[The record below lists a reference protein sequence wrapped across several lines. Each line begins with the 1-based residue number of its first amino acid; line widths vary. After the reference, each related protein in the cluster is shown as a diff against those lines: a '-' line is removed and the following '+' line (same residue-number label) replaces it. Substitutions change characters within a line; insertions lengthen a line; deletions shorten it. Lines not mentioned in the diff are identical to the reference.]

1 MDYRREIDG
10 LRALAVL
17 PVVLFH
23 AGFQTFSGGFVG
35 VDVFFVISGYLITS
49 IILAEIEAEKFTL
62 IGFYERRARRI
73 LPALFVVMA
82 ACLPFAWIWLLP
94 HDMKSFT
101 TSLAAVVFFISN
113 IFFNKQSGY
122 FDSAAELKPLLHTWS
137 LAVEEQYYLFFPL
150 FLLFTWRLGKRW
162 VAALI
167 VAISIGSLGLA
178 HWGSI
183 AKPTA
188 TFFLLPAR
196 SWELLMGSL
205 VAFYLSTKKNYSSH
219 SISEIGSFI
228 GIFLLA
234 YSVFAFDNKT
244 PFPSLYTLAPTIGTA
259 LIILLATPN
268 TLVGRILGNNFF
280 VGIGLISY
288 SAYLWHQPLLAFA
301 KHAYQNEASPLLL
314 GMLAVAAFVL
324 AYFSWHYIETPLRD
338 KRKFTRKHIFLIA
351 ITGSLIFFGIGLAG
365 YFTKGFISR
374 IPENQRQLM
383 SYEDSKYTK
392 SLYENVYRMGLCFLE
407 PEQNSQTFGKA
418 CQATQPEGS
427 VLIWGDSHAAALSY
441 GLAKLFPN
449 IIQYNASGCPPIKD
463 AVVSWRP
470 NCKEVNE
477 FVFHKLSELSPSKIF
492 LHANWTL
499 YKEQNP
505 LLNISKTIESIRVTL
520 PNAEIFVIGPVP
532 QWNPSLPIFLLQ
544 HNNGLDEEKFIKTPS
559 FESLSSFD
567 RQLKEESLRNNVIYL
582 SPLDVLCSDGSCL
595 ATVMYKD
602 EISPIAWDYGHL
614 TEGGS
619 VVLAAKLFNK
629 KLRN

>member
-23 AGFQTFSGGFVG
+23 AGFQIFSGGFVG

-49 IILAEIEAEKFTL
+49 IIIAEIEGERFSL

-73 LPALFVVMA
+73 LPSLFFVMA
-82 ACLPFAWIWLLP
+82 ACLPFAWLWLLP

-101 TSLAAVVFFISN
+101 TSLAAVVLFISN
-113 IFFNKQSGY
+113 IFFNNQSGY
-122 FDSAAELKPLLHTWS
+122 FDGAAELKPLLHTWS

-196 SWELLMGSL
+196 SWELLMGAL
-205 VAFYLSTKKNYSSH
+205 VAFYLSVKENKPLH
-219 SISEIGSFI
+219 LIAEIGSFI
-228 GIFLLA
+228 GISFIA

-244 PFPSLYTLAPTIGTA
+244 PFPSLYTLVPTIGTV
-259 LIILLATPN
+259 LVILLATPN
-268 TLVGRILGNNFF
+268 TLAGRILGANFF

-301 KHAYQNEASPLLL
+301 RHAYQDEASQLLF
-314 GMLAVAAFVL
+314 GMLAMAAFVL
-324 AYFSWHYIETPLRD
+324 AYFSWRYIETPLRD
-338 KRKFTRKHIFLIA
+338 KQKFTRKNIFSIA
-351 ITGSLIFFGIGLAG
+351 IIGIIIFFGIGLVG
-365 YFTKGFISR
+365 HFTNGFIYR
-374 IPENQRQLM
+374 IPENQRRLV
-383 SYEDSKYTK
+383 SYDDAEYKK
-392 SLYENVYRMGLCFLE
+392 LLFKNIYRMGLCFLE
-407 PEQNSQTFGKA
+407 PEQNSKKFGVS
-418 CQATQPEGS
+418 CQAAEPKGS
-427 VLIWGDSHAAALSY
+427 ALIWGDSHAAALSY
-441 GLAKLFPN
+441 GLAKSFPN
-449 IIQYNASGCPPIKD
+449 INQYNASGCPPIKD

-470 NCKEVNE
+470 NCKEVND
-477 FVFHKLSELSPSKIF
+477 FVFKKLYELSPAKIF
-492 LHANWTL
+492 LHANWIL
-499 YKEQNP
+499 YEEQNP
-505 LLNISKTIESIRVTL
+505 ILNIGKTIESVRAIL
-520 PNAEIFVIGPVP
+520 PKAEIFVIGPVP
-532 QWNPSLPIFLLQ
+532 QWNPTLPIFLLER
-544 HNNGLDEEKFIKTPS
+544 HNGLDKEKFIQTPS
-559 FESLSSFD
+559 FETLSTFD
-567 RQLKEESLRNNVIYL
+567 QKLKEESLRNNVIYL

-619 VVLAAKLFNK
+619 VVLASKLFNK
-629 KLRN
+629 KQEN